1 MSPRAVAAGG
11 GRAARTGEDLLL
23 DAFAARAAHAL
34 GTGVSIT
41 GGYATLLRER
51 FAEPLGPDGAT
62 ALDGLEGGLDR
73 LRLFV
78 DDLLELTGLDAAPL
92 KRAPF
97 GAAGSARAAVG
108 ALAGPL
114 TDANITVELGDLPE
128 VVADPALLERLF
140 HHLLRGALA
149 AIGEGPGRIAISG
162 AQRPAGV
169 RIAVADSGPALDPAV
184 AAELFQPFATP
195 RGSGPATGAG
205 LSMPIARRIA
215 ERHGG
220 SVWAHTGR
228 REGCTIVVLLPEA
241 APA

>member
-1 MSPRAVAAGG
+1 MSRRAVAAGG
-11 GRAARTGEDLLL
+11 GRAARTAEDVLL

-34 GTGVSIT
+34 GTGLSIT

-51 FAEPLGPDGAT
+51 FAEPLGPDGDA
-62 ALDGLEGGLDR
+62 ALDGLDGGLDR
-73 LRLFV
+73 MRLFV

-92 KRAPF
+92 QRAPLP
-97 GAAGSARAAVG
+97 AAGPARAAVG

-114 TDANITVELGDLPE
+114 SDANIAVELRDLPE
-128 VVADPALLERLF
+128 LVVDAALLERLF

-149 AIGEGPGRIAISG
+149 AIGDGPGRIEISG
-162 AQRPAGV
+162 VRRPAGV
-169 RIAVADSGPALDPAV
+169 RIEVEDSGPALDPAAV
-184 AAELFQPFATP
+184 AELFQPFATP
-195 RGSGPATGAG
+195 RGTGPATGAG

-228 REGCTIVVLLPEA
+228 SEGCTIVVLLPEA
-241 APA
+241 PA

>member
-1 MSPRAVAAGG
+1 MSRRAVAAGG
-11 GRAARTGEDLLL
+11 GRPARTGEDVLL

-34 GTGVSIT
+34 GTGLSIT

-51 FAEPLGPDGAT
+51 FAEPLGPDGEG

-92 KRAPF
+92 LRAPL
-97 GAAGSARAAVG
+97 AAAEPARAAAG

-114 TDANITVELGDLPE
+114 TDASITVELGTLPDL
-128 VVADPALLERLF
+128 VADPALLERLF

-149 AIGEGPGRIAISG
+149 AIGDGPGRVEIAG
-162 AQRPAGV
+162 VRRPAGV
-169 RIAVADSGPALDPAV
+169 RIEVTDSGPAIDAAD

-195 RGSGPATGAG
+195 RGTGPATGAG
-205 LSMPIARRIA
+205 VSMPIARRIA

-228 REGCTIVVLLPEA
+228 REGCTIVVLLPESSA
-241 APA
+241 

>member
-1 MSPRAVAAGG
+1 V
-11 GRAARTGEDLLL
+11 LL
-23 DAFAARAAHAL
+23 DAFAARAAHVL
-34 GTGVSIT
+34 GTGLSIT

-51 FAEPLGPDGAT
+51 FADPLGADGDA

-73 LRLFV
+73 MRLFV

-92 KRAPF
+92 RRAPV
-97 GAAGSARAAVG
+97 AAAAAARAAAG

-114 TDANITVELGDLPE
+114 TDADIAVELGDLPE
-128 VVADPALLERLF
+128 LVADPALIERLF

-149 AIGEGPGRIAISG
+149 AIGDGPGRVEISG
-162 AQRPAGV
+162 VRRPAGV
-169 RIAVADSGPALDPAV
+169 RIEVEDSGPALDPAA

-195 RGSGPATGAG
+195 RGTGPATGAG

-228 REGCTIVVLLPEA
+228 REGCMIVVLLPEA
-241 APA
+241 PA

>member
-1 MSPRAVAAGG
+1 MSRRAVAARG
-11 GRAARTGEDLLL
+11 GRAARTGEDVLL

-34 GTGVSIT
+34 GTGLSIT

-51 FAEPLGPDGAT
+51 FADPLGPDGDA

-73 LRLFV
+73 MRLFV
-78 DDLLELTGLDAAPL
+78 DDLLELTGVDAAPL
-92 KRAPF
+92 RRAP
-97 GAAGSARAAVG
+97 GAAAGAARAAAG

-114 TDANITVELGDLPE
+114 TDADIAVELGDLPDLA
-128 VVADPALLERLF
+128 ADPALLERLF

-149 AIGEGPGRIAISG
+149 AIGDGPGRVEISG
-162 AQRPAGV
+162 VRRPAGV
-169 RIAVADSGPALDPAV
+169 RIEVEDSGPALDPAA

-195 RGSGPATGAG
+195 RGTGPATGAG

-220 SVWAHTGR
+220 SVWAHTG
-228 REGCTIVVLLPEA
+228 
-241 APA
+241 

>member
-1 MSPRAVAAGG
+1 V
-11 GRAARTGEDLLL
+11 LL

-34 GTGVSIT
+34 GTGLSIT

-51 FAEPLGPDGAT
+51 FADPLGPDGDA
-62 ALDGLEGGLDR
+62 AVDGLERGLDR
-73 LRLFV
+73 MRLFV

-92 KRAPF
+92 RRAPVAAD
-97 GAAGSARAAVG
+97 GAARAAAG

-114 TDANITVELGDLPE
+114 TDADIAVELGDLPDL
-128 VVADPALLERLF
+128 VADPALLERLF

-149 AIGEGPGRIAISG
+149 AIGDGPGRVEISG
-162 AQRPAGV
+162 VRRPAGV
-169 RIAVADSGPALDPAV
+169 RIEVEDSGPALDPAA

-195 RGSGPATGAG
+195 RGTGPATGAG
-205 LSMPIARRIA
+205 VSMPIARRIA

-228 REGCTIVVLLPEA
+228 SDGCVIVVLLPEA
-241 APA
+241 PA